1 MKLTLKNV
9 TINASF
15 LSVAVMSSVLIL
27 DTSGKIFMCFFSAF
41 LHEMGHLLAMIGFS
55 VKPKSITLRLFDIV
69 IVADSDRAIISDI
82 VITLS
87 GPLMNFM
94 SALAFYCYSHEL
106 FIINLFVGC
115 FNLLPIETFDG
126 GYVLKL
132 MLSRKLSLSATRL
145 ILKTLTFIILVPMFF
160 LGILVLFYS
169 KYNYTLLM
177 ISLYLLAILFL
188 K

>member
-1 MKLTLKNV
+1 MKFTLKNV

-15 LSVAVMSSVLIL
+15 LSVAVMSFVLIL
-27 DTSGKIFMCFFSAF
+27 DTSGKILMCFFSAF
-41 LHEMGHLLAMIGFS
+41 LHEMGHLLMMLCFS
-55 VKPKSITLRLFDIV
+55 VKPKSITLRFFDIV
-69 IVADSDRAIISDI
+69 IEVDNDRAFIPDVI
-82 VITLS
+82 ITLS
-87 GPLMNFM
+87 GPLMNFI
-94 SALAFYCYSHEL
+94 SALAFYTFSREFFIVNL
-106 FIINLFVGC
+106 FIGG

-132 MLSRKLSLSATRL
+132 MLSRKLSLSTTRF
-145 ILKTLTFIILVPMFF
+145 ILKSLTFIILVPMFLF
-160 LGILVLFYS
+160 GILVLFYS